1 MEGHREAVT
10 ETDFEKTNTVT
21 DIVVKAARWTG
32 YIRV

>member
-10 ETDFEKTNTVT
+10 ETDFEKTNT
-21 DIVVKAARWTG
+21 DIVVKEARWTG